1 MNFLATQSFMEDNTT
16 SKKPYFIRAMF
27 EWISDNGYTPHLL
40 IDASFENMSI
50 PRNFVQNERITL
62 NISSSATR
70 NLTIDSDL
78 ISFDA
83 RFEGK
88 TMNVQL
94 PYEAVINIFAR
105 ETGEG
110 MALSSE
116 PDTANSGLVKKSI
129 KKDKTPH

>member
-1 MNFLATQSFMEDNTT
+1 MEDSTT

-40 IDASFENMSI
+40 IDASLENMSI
-50 PRNFVQNERITL
+50 PRKFVENERITL

-70 NLTIDSDL
+70 NLTIDSDM

-110 MALSSE
+110 MAFSSE
-116 PDTANSGLVKKSI
+116 QDTANNGLVKKSV
-129 KKDKTPH
+129 KKEKTPHLKLVD

>member
-1 MNFLATQSFMEDNTT
+1 MEDSTT

-27 EWISDNGYTPHLL
+27 EWICDNGYTPHLL
-40 IDASFENMSI
+40 IDASLENMSI
-50 PRNFVQNERITL
+50 PRKFVENERITL

-70 NLTIDSDL
+70 NLTINSDM

-110 MALSSE
+110 MAFSSE
-116 PDTANSGLVKKSI
+116 SDSANSGLVKKNV
-129 KKDKTPH
+129 KRDKASHLKLVE

>member
-1 MNFLATQSFMEDNTT
+1 MEDNTT

-110 MALSSE
+110 MPFSSE

-129 KKDKTPH
+129 KKDKTPHLKLVE

>member
-1 MNFLATQSFMEDNTT
+1 MEDNTT

-70 NLTIDSDL
+70 NLTVDSDL

-110 MALSSE
+110 MAFSSE
-116 PDTANSGLVKKSI
+116 SDTANRDLVKKSV
-129 KKDKTPH
+129 KKDKTPHLKLVE

>member
-1 MNFLATQSFMEDNTT
+1 MGDSTT

-27 EWISDNGYTPHLL
+27 EWICDNGYTPHLL
-40 IDASFENMSI
+40 IDASLENMSI
-50 PRNFVQNERITL
+50 PRNFVENERITL

-70 NLTIDSDL
+70 NLTIDSDM

-110 MALSSE
+110 MAFSSE
-116 PDTANSGLVKKSI
+116 SDSANSGLVKKNV
-129 KKDKTPH
+129 KRDKASHLKLVE

>member
-1 MNFLATQSFMEDNTT
+1 MKDNTT

-50 PRNFVQNERITL
+50 PRKFVENERITL

-94 PYEAVINIFAR
+94 PCKAVINIFAR

-110 MALSSE
+110 MAFSSE
-116 PDTANSGLVKKSI
+116 SDTAKSSFVKKSI
-129 KKDKTPH
+129 KKDKALHLKLVE

>member
-1 MNFLATQSFMEDNTT
+1 MEDKTT

-50 PRNFVQNERITL
+50 PRKFVKNERITL

-70 NLTIDSDL
+70 NLNIDSNM

-105 ETGEG
+105 ETSEG
-110 MALSSE
+110 MVFSSE
-116 PDTANSGLVKKSI
+116 PDTAKNDLIKKSI
-129 KKDKTPH
+129 KKDKTPHLKLVD

>member
-1 MNFLATQSFMEDNTT
+1 MEDNTV

-50 PRNFVQNERITL
+50 PRKFVENERITL

-70 NLTIDSDL
+70 NLTIDSDM

-110 MALSSE
+110 MAFSSE
-116 PDTANSGLVKKSI
+116 QDTANSGLVKKSV
-129 KKDKTPH
+129 KKEKTPHLKLVD

>member
-1 MNFLATQSFMEDNTT
+1 MEDNIT

-110 MALSSE
+110 MAFSSE
-116 PDTANSGLVKKSI
+116 SDTANRDLVKKSV
-129 KKDKTPH
+129 KKDKTPHLKLVE

>member
-1 MNFLATQSFMEDNTT
+1 MEDNTT

-50 PRNFVQNERITL
+50 PRKFVENERITL

-70 NLTIDSDL
+70 NLTIDSDM

-110 MALSSE
+110 MTFSSE
-116 PDTANSGLVKKSI
+116 PDTANSGLVKKSA
-129 KKDKTPH
+129 KKEKTPHLKLVE

>member
-1 MNFLATQSFMEDNTT
+1 MEDSTT

-50 PRNFVQNERITL
+50 PRKFVENERITL

-70 NLTIDSDL
+70 NLTIDSDM

-88 TMNVQL
+88 TL
-94 PYEAVINIFAR
+94 TAVMLAVPDPGPRGIFAFL
-105 ETGEG
+105 TF
-110 MALSSE
+110 L
-116 PDTANSGLVKKSI
+116 NQKI
-129 KKDKTPH
+129 

>member
-1 MNFLATQSFMEDNTT
+1 MKDNTT

-50 PRNFVQNERITL
+50 PRKFVENERITL

-110 MALSSE
+110 MAFPSE
-116 PDTANSGLVKKSI
+116 SDLKKKGFNKKNI
-129 KKDKTPH
+129 EKDKVSHLKLVE

>member
-1 MNFLATQSFMEDNTT
+1 MEDNTT

-70 NLTIDSDL
+70 NLTIDSDM

-110 MALSSE
+110 MAFSSE
-116 PDTANSGLVKKSI
+116 SDTANRDLVKKSV
-129 KKDKTPH
+129 KKDKTPHLKLVE

>member
-1 MNFLATQSFMEDNTT
+1 MEDNTT

-88 TMNVQL
+88 TINVQL

-110 MALSSE
+110 MAFSSE
-116 PDTANSGLVKKSI
+116 SDTANRDLVKKSV
-129 KKDKTPH
+129 KKDKTPHLKLVE

>member
-1 MNFLATQSFMEDNTT
+1 MEDNTT

-40 IDASFENMSI
+40 IDTSFENMSI
-50 PRNFVQNERITL
+50 PRKFVENERITL

-70 NLTIDSDL
+70 NLNIDSDM

-110 MALSSE
+110 MAFSSE
-116 PDTANSGLVKKSI
+116 PDTANSGLVKKSV
-129 KKDKTPH
+129 KKEKTPHLKLVD

>member
-1 MNFLATQSFMEDNTT
+1 MEDSTT

-50 PRNFVQNERITL
+50 PRKFVENERITL

-94 PYEAVINIFAR
+94 PCKAVINIFAR

-110 MALSSE
+110 MAFSSE
-116 PDTANSGLVKKSI
+116 SDTAKSSFVKKSI
-129 KKDKTPH
+129 KKDKALHLKLVE

>member
-1 MNFLATQSFMEDNTT
+1 MKDNTT

-50 PRNFVQNERITL
+50 PRKFVENERITL

-110 MALSSE
+110 MAFSSE
-116 PDTANSGLVKKSI
+116 SDLKKKGFNKKNI
-129 KKDKTPH
+129 EKDKVSHLKLVE

>member
-1 MNFLATQSFMEDNTT
+1 MEDNTT

-50 PRNFVQNERITL
+50 PRKFVENERITL

-94 PYEAVINIFAR
+94 PCKAVINIFAR

-110 MALSSE
+110 MAFSSE
-116 PDTANSGLVKKSI
+116 SDTAKSGLVKKSI
-129 KKDKTPH
+129 KKDKTPHLKLVE

>member
-1 MNFLATQSFMEDNTT
+1 MEDSTT

-40 IDASFENMSI
+40 IDASYENMSI

-62 NISSSATR
+62 NISSSASR
-70 NLTIDSDL
+70 YLTIDSDL

-110 MALSSE
+110 MAFSSE
-116 PDTANSGLVKKSI
+116 ADTANRGLVKKSI
-129 KKDKTPH
+129 KKDKTPHLKLVE

>member
-1 MNFLATQSFMEDNTT
+1 MEDSTT

-27 EWISDNGYTPHLL
+27 EWICDNGYTPHLL
-40 IDASFENMSI
+40 IDASLENMSI
-50 PRNFVQNERITL
+50 PRKFVENERITL

-70 NLTIDSDL
+70 NLTIDSDV
-78 ISFDA
+78 ISFEA

-88 TMNVQL
+88 TINVQL

-110 MALSSE
+110 MAFSSE
-116 PDTANSGLVKKSI
+116 SDSANSGLVKKNV
-129 KKDKTPH
+129 KRDKASHLKLVE

>member
-1 MNFLATQSFMEDNTT
+1 MEDNTT

-110 MALSSE
+110 MAFSSE
-116 PDTANSGLVKKSI
+116 SDLKKKGFNKKNI
-129 KKDKTPH
+129 EKDKASHLKLVE

>member
-1 MNFLATQSFMEDNTT
+1 MEDNTT

-50 PRNFVQNERITL
+50 PRKFVENERITL

-70 NLTIDSDL
+70 NLTIDSDM

-110 MALSSE
+110 MAFSSG
-116 PDTANSGLVKKSI
+116 PDIANSGLVKKSA
-129 KKDKTPH
+129 KKEKTPHLKLVE

>member
-1 MNFLATQSFMEDNTT
+1 MEDSTT

-27 EWISDNGYTPHLL
+27 EWICDNGYTPHLL
-40 IDASFENMSI
+40 IDASLENMSI
-50 PRNFVQNERITL
+50 PRKFVENERITL

-70 NLTIDSDL
+70 NLTIDSDV
-78 ISFDA
+78 ISFEA

-88 TMNVQL
+88 TINVQL

-110 MALSSE
+110 MAFSSE
-116 PDTANSGLVKKSI
+116 SDSADSGLVKKNV
-129 KKDKTPH
+129 KRDKASHLKLVE